1 MLCGSTQLTITKCLL
16 SAKAWG
22 KENKYKEPQPPSLWS
37 LQPGKGAVDKHRAT
51 AGTGAVRAA
60 PGIRDPTEGTS
71 TRMQGWASQGG
82 RTEAAGG
89 LKCHQPEPELNSGL
103 VASYQKV
110 NVQEI
115 RVGGEKEDALFR
127 KPATWGLV
135 FQKAPPQVSGFLTN
149 ESFLFHQL
157 LSLDR

>member
-1 MLCGSTQLTITKCLL
+1 MLWGSTQLIITKCLL

-37 LQPGKGAVDKHRAT
+37 LQPGKASVGKHRAT
-51 AGTGAVRAA
+51 AGMGAVRAA
-60 PGIRDPTEGTS
+60 PGIWEPTKGAS
-71 TRMQGWASQGG
+71 RIQGWASQGR

-110 NVQEI
+110 SV
-115 RVGGEKEDALFR
+115 
-127 KPATWGLV
+127 
-135 FQKAPPQVSGFLTN
+135 
-149 ESFLFHQL
+149 
-157 LSLDR
+157 